1 VVSTQ
6 STTRYKGKVFFFFFF
21 FFLGCVLPIVRITLK
36 TVFNRD
42 LVSASYV
49 IKSAVGASVVS
60 SKISIARARADPMV

>member
-1 VVSTQ
+1 
-6 STTRYKGKVFFFFFF
+6 VFFFFFF
-21 FFLGCVLPIVRITLK
+21 FFFFFAMERSIHLQCVLPIELITLK